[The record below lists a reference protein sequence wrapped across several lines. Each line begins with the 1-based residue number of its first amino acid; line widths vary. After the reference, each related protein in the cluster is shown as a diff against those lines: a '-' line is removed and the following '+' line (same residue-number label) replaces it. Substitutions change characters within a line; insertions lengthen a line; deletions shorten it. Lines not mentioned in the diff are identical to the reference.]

1 MHQLLKAS
9 IELFKALPRGQVR
22 ERNFY
27 VLIGSNQV
35 SHIVS
40 SAANLVDN
48 FGETS
53 FRKPEHERKS
63 PTGFEC
69 TKTSRDAKPVFGRS
83 PYLGLHPN
91 PFCLSGF
98 RRQKIHKIQFYALCF
113 NLSLSSHN
121 IAGQNL
127 WLRATENLKFSDD
140 EKAI

>member
-1 MHQLLKAS
+1 MFS
-9 IELFKALPRGQVR
+9 S
-22 ERNFY
+22 
-27 VLIGSNQV
+27 SNQV

-40 SAANLVDN
+40 FAANLVDN

-69 TKTSRDAKPVFGRS
+69 TKTSRDAKPVFARS
-83 PYLGLHPN
+83 PYLDLHPN
-91 PFCLSGF
+91 PFRLSGF
-98 RRQKIHKIQFYALCF
+98 RRQKMYKNLFYALCF